1 MPIQMTTTSRQIK
14 ADYDRMYNSRVMKA
28 IINTMRYVGEMCV
41 QEARDNGSYTDQTGN
56 LRSSIGYVVV
66 KDGIIVENGNSQKYL
81 EGTLGESEG
90 VKFARQ
96 LAADAPRKGIVLI
109 VSAGM
114 NYAAYVEARGYNVLT
129 SAELLADSLV
139 PQILTSIGFKVKK

>member
-1 MPIQMTTTSRQIK
+1 MIPCMMHGSLRLSSTP
-14 ADYDRMYNSRVMKA
+14 
-28 IINTMRYVGEMCV
+28 C
-41 QEARDNGSYTDQTGN
+41 SYTDQTGN

-66 KDGIIVENGNSQKYL
+66 KDGIIVENGKSQKYL
-81 EGTLGESEG
+81 EGTLGEGEG

-139 PQILTSIGFKVKK
+139 PQILTSIGFKVK